1 MTTEYHRVLF
11 IFVDGVGLAPA
22 SENNPLATAPMPAV
36 RRLLGGPLT
45 AERAT
50 ARPDLLLKGIDAR
63 LGVDGLPQSASG
75 QTALLTGVNG
85 AEVMGRHM
93 TALPGPTLRAVIEK
107 ESLFLKLTKRG
118 LSPTFANAYNHGY
131 LEKLAAGTARA
142 SATTL
147 TVSAADVRLRLLDD
161 LDRGAAV
168 TWDIERDLFA
178 ERAGVAVP
186 PIGAA
191 EAGAHLAA
199 LARRHDLT
207 LFETFLTDVAG
218 HRRWGMT
225 ADEALRR
232 VDGLLA
238 GVLEGRSDEVTVLLT
253 SDHGNVEEASSRA
266 HTLNPVPLLVIGP
279 LAGAFADLG
288 SILEVTPRLV
298 ELLAPEVPT

>member
-1 MTTEYHRVLF
+1 MLF
-11 IFVDGVGLAPA
+11 IFVDGVGLAPT
-22 SENNPLATAPMPAV
+22 SQNNPLATAEMPAL

-45 AERAT
+45 SEMET
-50 ARPDLLLKGIDAR
+50 ARPGLLLKGIDAR

-199 LARRHDLT
+199 IARRHDLT

-225 ADEALRR
+225 AEEALRR

-238 GVLEGRSDEVTVLLT
+238 GVLDGRSDEVTVLLT

-266 HTLNPVPLLVIGP
+266 HTSNPVPLLVIGP
-279 LAGAFADLG
+279 LAGAFADLE